1 MDWEI
6 VVVVVLAM
14 LLAVMFVAAQMQKGR
29 KAVFWEKQKLMDEEA
44 QLRIP
49 EFERTLDEEWP
60 VRHHSVGKRRRDYIM
75 MSGDQ
80 RRLRF
85 SGASFHPEF
94 QLQRDATIAVET
106 IVTVE
111 LQQSSET
118 ITRYVTS
125 SPTKQGSPLMRAAVG
140 GLAFGGAG
148 AVVGAV
154 SAKKTSTGTATGKSE
169 TRNGPIHLIVGTTDI
184 HTPMVKHEMPNMA
197 TAEDWLHRIRGA
209 IALIDRTS

>member
-6 VVVVVLAM
+6 VVVAVPVM
-14 LLAVMFVAAQMQKGR
+14 LLAVMLIGELKRKGK

-49 EFERTLDEEWP
+49 EFERTLNEEWP
-60 VRHHSVGKRRRDYIM
+60 VWHHSVGSRRRDYIM

-80 RRLRF
+80 RQLRF
-85 SGASFHPEF
+85 CTAKFHPEF
-94 QLQRDATIAVET
+94 QLRRNATIAVET

-118 ITRYVTS
+118 ITKYVTS
-125 SPTKQGSPLMRAAVG
+125 STTKQGSPLIRAAVG

-154 SAKKTSTGTATGKSE
+154 SAKKTSTGTTTGKSE
-169 TRNGPIHLIVGTTDI
+169 TRNGPIYLIVGTTDI